1 MTLASLASS
10 NSPRVACSA
19 ASREQLARGCWQG
32 LTHRDLIYCSAS
44 DLTPRSSLTKVCF
57 CLKGGYVTTTEI
69 IHVSQNDEKSRR
81 ARMWVRHTVSR
92 MELVRTK

>member
-32 LTHRDLIYCSAS
+32 LTHRNLIYFSAS
-44 DLTPRSSLTKVCF
+44 DLTPRSSLTVLPRVERCDQF
-57 CLKGGYVTTTEI
+57 VFLFEGGI
-69 IHVSQNDEKSRR
+69 
-81 ARMWVRHTVSR
+81 
-92 MELVRTK
+92 